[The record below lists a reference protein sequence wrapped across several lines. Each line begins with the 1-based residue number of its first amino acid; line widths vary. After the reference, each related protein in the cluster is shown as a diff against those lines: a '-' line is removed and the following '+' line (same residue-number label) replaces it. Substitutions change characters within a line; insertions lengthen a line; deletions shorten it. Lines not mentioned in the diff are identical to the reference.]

1 MAKIGVLI
9 VDDEP
14 VYREGLCRILEAEED
29 LEVVARSSN
38 YEEARRIA
46 EELSPDVVI
55 IGVSISGLRDVETI
69 SRIKAACP
77 DAAILVVGSAISGS
91 LLLAC
96 LRAGVAGYLP
106 KKTDLCEMVS
116 AVRSLHAGEVVLE
129 KESVSKMLEEI
140 KRGEEAGKILLLKN
154 REVDVLKIVAR
165 GGSNKDIA
173 QELGI
178 SVRTV
183 QTHLAN
189 IFAKLGV
196 DTRTEAVLYAI
207 REGWISL
214 DEVKPPPEDEDTG
227 QNPMPLSQ

>member
-91 LLLAC
+91 LLFAC

-106 KKTDLCEMVS
+106 KKTDLREMVS

>member
-1 MAKIGVLI
+1 VAKIGVLI

-106 KKTDLCEMVS
+106 KKTDLREMVS

>member
-1 MAKIGVLI
+1 MGKIGVLI

-55 IGVSISGLRDVETI
+55 IGVSISGLRDVEI
-69 SRIKAACP
+69 VSRIKAACP

-106 KKTDLCEMVS
+106 KKTDLREMVS

-129 KESVSKMLEEI
+129 KESLSKMLEEI
-140 KRGEEAGKILLLKN
+140 RRGEEAGKILLLKN
-154 REVDVLKIVAR
+154 REVEVLKLVAR

-173 QELGI
+173 QELSI

-196 DTRTEAVLYAI
+196 DTRTEAVLHAI

-214 DEVKPPPEDEDTG
+214 DEVKRPPEDKDTG
-227 QNPMPLSQ
+227 QDPMPLSQ

>member
-1 MAKIGVLI
+1 MGKIRVLV

-38 YEEARRIA
+38 YEEATGLA
-46 EELSPDVVI
+46 EELSPDVVV
-55 IGVSISGLRDVETI
+55 IGVSIPELSNVQII
-69 SRIKAACP
+69 SRIKALCP
-77 DAAILVVGSAISGS
+77 DTAILVVSSAVSGS

-96 LRAGVAGYLP
+96 LQAGVAGYLL

-116 AVRSLHAGEVVLE
+116 AVRFVHAGEVVLE
-129 KESVSKMLEEI
+129 KEGVTKMLEEI
-140 KRGEEAGKILLLKN
+140 KRGEEAGKILLLKY
-154 REVDVLKIVAR
+154 REVEVLKVVAR

-214 DEVKPPPEDEDTG
+214 DEVKPPLEDKDTG